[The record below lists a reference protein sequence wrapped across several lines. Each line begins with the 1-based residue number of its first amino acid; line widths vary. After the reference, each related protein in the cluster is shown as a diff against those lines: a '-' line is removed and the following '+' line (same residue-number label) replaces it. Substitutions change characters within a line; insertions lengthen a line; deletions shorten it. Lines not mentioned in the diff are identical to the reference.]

1 MVLTNLYTTLLFIG
15 VSTVAMS
22 YGWGMR
28 GTNIGGET
36 GAMLPGALM
45 GLLIAVFSGSDY
57 LLEHF
62 YLLSAAGALGMY
74 FGGSMSYGET
84 VGLISNQN
92 PNGKLAREYV
102 GLFVKGGLWFGL
114 FGAVLGMF
122 LSFMVGYYHLKAVL
136 LIFGVMPLAALCG
149 SRLFDRPYDEKKGI
163 HPKIYFS
170 HTRPEGM
177 GVLFGIL
184 VELAVFMAIY
194 GDAVALWL
202 TLGSTLSGGVGW
214 VFAQWMQIRAKH
226 PNKKGKRFCGR
237 LSDRGLVDAWK
248 IMECGLGAFAGLGI
262 STTFVLIANFSPAYR
277 AQSIASAPRIL
288 DIKPWIL
295 PAIFIAL
302 LGLDML
308 KHVIKRP
315 RTKEELDWQL
325 KRCLI
330 SGQEHEIA
338 MRTAGEKPSKAF
350 LLYEKINQTALFPIY
365 CIIPMFFMFLGSGEV
380 AKLVSFYVIYYVVAE
395 QNIFDRFNLFK
406 SIWMWRIGMLGFGF
420 FLIFVQFFWRWTPGL
435 LLTVL
440 MYGAGYEAITLV
452 GSVAR
457 RSPERLGKKT
467 VKESSFRQAYG
478 GQITTH
484 GFFILCIVILTA
496 LAAWL
501 WMGGLPS

>member
-1 MVLTNLYTTLLFIG
+1 MALTNITGILLFVA

-28 GTNIGGET
+28 GTNIGGEA

-45 GLLIAVFSGSDY
+45 GLIVAVFSGSDF

-92 PNGKLAREYV
+92 PGARLAREYV

-114 FGAVLGMF
+114 FGAVLGMV
-122 LSFMVGYYHLKAVL
+122 LSYLAGFYDLKAVL
-136 LIFGVMPLAALCG
+136 FIFGVMPLAALCG
-149 SRLFDRPYDEKKGI
+149 SRLLDRPYDEEKGI

-184 VELAVFMAIY
+184 VELALFMAIY
-194 GDAVALWL
+194 GDSVALWL

-214 VFAQWMQIRAKH
+214 VAAQWMQIRAKH

-237 LSDRGLVDAWK
+237 LSDKGMLDAWK
-248 IMECGLGAFAGLGI
+248 IMECALGAIAGLGI
-262 STTFVLIANFSPAYR
+262 AITFVLTINISPAY
-277 AQSIASAPRIL
+277 QVQYASLTMPQL
-288 DIKPWIL
+288 TNLPSWVL
-295 PAIFIAL
+295 PAIFVVL
-302 LGLDML
+302 LGADML
-308 KHVIKRP
+308 RHVIKRP

-338 MRTAGEKPSKAF
+338 MRTAGDKPPKAF
-350 LLYEKINQTALFPIY
+350 LIYEKIAHTALMPIY
-365 CIIPMFFMFLGSGEV
+365 CIIPMFFMFLGSADV
-380 AKLVSFYVIYYVVAE
+380 AKLVSFYVIYYVVVE

-406 SIWMWRIGMLGFGF
+406 SIWIWRIAMLSFGF
-420 FLIFVQFFWRWTPGL
+420 FIVFAQFCWGWMPGL
-435 LLTVL
+435 FLTVL

-452 GSVAR
+452 GSIAK
-457 RSPERLGKKT
+457 RSPERLGRKT
-467 VKESSFRQAYG
+467 VKESSLREAYG

-484 GFFILCIVILTA
+484 GFFVLCIIVITA
-496 LAAWL
+496 FAAWL
-501 WMGGLPS
+501 

>member
-1 MVLTNLYTTLLFIG
+1 MVLTNISAALLFIAL
-15 VSTVAMS
+15 STVAVS

-45 GLLIAVFSGSDY
+45 GLCIAVFSGSGF

-84 VGLISNQN
+84 VGLISNEN
-92 PNGKLAREYV
+92 PGGKLAREYV
-102 GLFVKGGLWFGL
+102 GLFVKGGIWFGL
-114 FGAVLGMF
+114 FGAVVGMF
-122 LSFMVGYYHLKAVL
+122 LSFLAGYYDLKAVL
-136 LIFGVMPLAALCG
+136 LLFGIMPLAALCG
-149 SRLFDRPYDEKKGI
+149 SRLFDRPYDEEKGI

-184 VELAVFMAIY
+184 VEFAVFMAIY
-194 GDAVALWL
+194 GDSVALWL
-202 TLGSTLSGGVGW
+202 TLGSTLSGGIGW
-214 VFAQWMQIRAKH
+214 VIAQWMQIRAKY
-226 PNKKGKRFCGR
+226 PNKKGRRFCGR
-237 LSDRGLVDAWK
+237 LSEKGLLDAWK
-248 IMECGLGAFAGLGI
+248 IMECALGAFAGLGI
-262 STTFVLIANFSPAYR
+262 STTFVLTANFSPAYR
-277 AQSIASAPRIL
+277 AQYTALSLPQVTNLR
-288 DIKPWIL
+288 PWIL
-295 PAIFIAL
+295 PAVFVAL

-308 KHVIKRP
+308 KHIVKRP

-330 SGQEHEIA
+330 SAGEHEIA
-338 MRTAGEKPSKAF
+338 MRSAGDTPSKAF
-350 LLYEKINQTALFPIY
+350 LLYEKINQTALMPIY
-365 CIIPMFFMFLGSGEV
+365 CIIPLGLMFLGSGEV

-406 SIWMWRIGMLGFGF
+406 SIWIWRAGMLSFGF
-420 FLIFVQFFWRWTPGL
+420 FLIFAQFYWGWTPGL
-435 LLTVL
+435 LPTVL

-452 GSVAR
+452 GSIAK
-457 RSPERLGKKT
+457 RSPERLGKKSARET
-467 VKESSFRQAYG
+467 SLRQAYG

-484 GFFILCIVILTA
+484 GYFILCIILVTA
-496 LAAWL
+496 FAAWL
-501 WMGGLPS
+501 R